1 MKLKSL
7 APLMAYV
14 TVAAGLFWARSAWGA
29 LLGFHIGLLSILFIE
44 RPPLLFGALFKGFHP
59 ALLIGCVL
67 LSASSGLTLYF
78 GWPIFSISPNLA
90 ADLASIG
97 LTPAVWSA
105 FIAYF
110 ALVNPWIE
118 EYFWRGYLG
127 DPSSKILPV
136 DFYFAGYHL
145 LILFGRTNWAW
156 MLVSLLTLAGVAW
169 LWRQVY
175 RKTGGLLI
183 PLLAHMA
190 ADLSI
195 LTAVYLMCK

>member
-1 MKLKSL
+1 MKTKSL

-29 LLGFHIGLLSILFIE
+29 LLGFHIGLLSILLLE
-44 RPPLLFGALFKGFHP
+44 RPLPFGTLFRGFHP
-59 ALLIGCVL
+59 ALLIGCLLLGAGGGLVL
-67 LSASSGLTLYF
+67 YAA
-78 GWPIFSISPNLA
+78 WPIYSIPAALPANLT
-90 ADLASIG
+90 SIG
-97 LTPAVWSA
+97 LSRAAWPG

-127 DPSSKILPV
+127 NPSSKILPV

-156 MLVSLLTLAGVAW
+156 MLVSLFTLAGVAW

-190 ADLSI
+190 ADFSI